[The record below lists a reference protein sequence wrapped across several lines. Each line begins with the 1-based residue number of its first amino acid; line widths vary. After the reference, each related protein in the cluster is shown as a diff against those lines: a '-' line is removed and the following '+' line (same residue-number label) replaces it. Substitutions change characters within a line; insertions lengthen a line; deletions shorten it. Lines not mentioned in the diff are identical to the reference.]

1 MLRTTIVAAAVSGL
15 VAGAAAQNND
25 QVVISASL
33 IEQAV
38 QEAPYAITII
48 DRRTLRDAGPMV
60 NASEALQRV
69 PGVVANNRSNYAQ
82 DLQISI
88 RGFGARAGFGLR
100 GLRVYTDGIPATGP
114 DGQGQVS
121 QFDLAGAQRIEVLR
135 GPYSA
140 LFGNSSGGVI
150 TLVSAPVT
158 RTEFQADVDAG
169 SFGFRQG
176 RVSAQSPLG
185 GGWDL
190 RGSFSAMSSDGFRPQ
205 SSADKRQGALRLGW
219 RGARDEVTLLLSS
232 LDQPADDP
240 LGLSRAQF
248 ELGPRETAAVAEQ
261 YRTRKTLSQTQL
273 GGSWRHRFDEGA
285 WRELRATAYVGR
297 RGVTQYLAI
306 APAVQAPAAH
316 GGGVIDFD
324 RDYGGI
330 DLRSR
335 WAFGAVDLVA
345 GVALDN
351 QTDDR
356 QGYANFI
363 TSGGQTQLGVQGAL
377 RRDERNSAR
386 SRDAY
391 VQAQWALATDWSASA
406 GVRHG
411 RVKLATDDHY
421 LSNGNDSGQLAY
433 DYTNPVLG
441 LRWTVQPGLNLH
453 VSAARGYESPTLGE
467 LAYRGDG
474 SGGFNSGLRAQ
485 RSRQFEMGAKWYAAT
500 QSVEATLFA
509 VNTDDEIAVATN
521 AGGRQSF
528 HNVGRTRRL
537 GSELAWSWQPA
548 PAWQLRLAAN
558 QLDATYR
565 DSFLACVATPCL
577 APTVP
582 VAAGKRIAGAP
593 SRSAFAE
600 LSWRSDN
607 WGTTGVEWRAVGRVP
622 VNDRNTEFAPGYS
635 TVALR
640 WSHGVSLG
648 NGLRGEWLLRL
659 DNLLDRRYAGSVI
672 VNDANG
678 RFYEPGAPRSVLLGL
693 RLISSP

>member
-1 MLRTTIVAAAVSGL
+1 MAATAGL
-15 VAGAAAQNND
+15 MSSAAAQNTD
-25 QVVISASL
+25 EVVISTSL
-33 IEQAV
+33 IEQAA
-38 QEAPYAITII
+38 QEAPYAITVI
-48 DRRTLRDAGPMV
+48 DRRTLREAGPMV

-69 PGVVANNRSNYAQ
+69 PGLVANNRSNYAQ

-135 GPYSA
+135 GPFSA
-140 LFGNSSGGVI
+140 LYGNSSGGVI

-158 RTEFQADVDAG
+158 RTELQADVDVG

-205 SSADKRQGALRLGW
+205 SAAEKRQGSLRLGW
-219 RGARDEVTLLLSS
+219 RGARDELTVLLGTLE
-232 LDQPADDP
+232 QPADDP

-248 ELGPRETAAVAEQ
+248 ELGPRETAAVAQQ
-261 YRTRKTLSQTQL
+261 YKTRKTLSQTQL
-273 GGSWRHRFDEGA
+273 GASWRHRFDEGA
-285 WRELRATAYVGR
+285 WREVRATAYVGQ

-306 APAVQAPAAH
+306 APAVQTPAAH

-330 DLRSR
+330 DVRSR
-335 WAFGAVDLVA
+335 WAFGAFDLVA
-345 GVALDN
+345 GAALDN

-356 QGYANFI
+356 QGYENFI
-363 TSGGQTQLGVQGAL
+363 TSGGQTELGVQGRL
-377 RRDERNSAR
+377 RRDELNRAR
-386 SRDAY
+386 SRDVY
-391 VQAQWALATDWSASA
+391 VQGQWALATDWSASA

-411 RVKLATDDHY
+411 RLKLSADDRY
-421 LSNGNDSGQLAY
+421 LANGNDSGQLDF

-453 VSAARGYESPTLGE
+453 ASVARGYESPTLGE

-474 SGGFNSGLRAQ
+474 SGGGFNTNLRAQ
-485 RSRQFEMGAKWYAAT
+485 RSRQFELGAKWYAQT
-500 QSVEATLFA
+500 HSVEATLFA
-509 VNTDDEIAVATN
+509 VHTNDEIAVATN

-528 HNVGRTRRL
+528 QNVGRTQRV
-537 GSELAWSWQPA
+537 GAELAWNWQPA

-558 QLDATYR
+558 HLDATYR
-565 DSFLACVATPCL
+565 DSFLACAGTPCL
-577 APTVP
+577 APTLP
-582 VAAGKRIAGAP
+582 VAAGMRIAGAP

-600 LSWRSDN
+600 LSWRNEN
-607 WGTTGVEWRAVGRVP
+607 WGDVGAEWRAVGRVP
-622 VNDRNTEFAPGYS
+622 VNDRNTEFAPGYA

-640 WSHGVSLG
+640 WSKGMALG
-648 NGLRGEWLLRL
+648 SGLRGEWLLRL
-659 DNLLDRRYAGSVI
+659 DNLLDKRYAGSVI

-693 RLISSP
+693 RLISTP